1 MSKPKLIEQ
10 IENAGGV
17 FIATKD
23 ITTYKEIK
31 DAWDSGKD
39 IIVVFNSDIYMLTEI
54 PTGSNTI
61 KFYYRDFR
69 NRGYSTTSTKYLTLT
84 STNTW
89 SPSVTVEQ
97 PTGITTP
104 MTWNGTTPITASVKY
119 LRPIL
124 ISTAEPTASDGSIGD
139 IWIQYDAD

>member
-84 STNTW
+84 TTNTW

-124 ISTAEPTASDGSIGD
+124 ISTAEPTASDGNIGD
-139 IWIQYDAD
+139 IWIQYDAN

>member
-10 IENAGGV
+10 IENAGGI
-17 FIATKD
+17 FIATKGT
-23 ITTYKEIK
+23 TTYQEIK
-31 DAWDSGKD
+31 NAWDSGKD
-39 IIVVFNSDIYMLTEI
+39 VIVVFNSDIYMLTEI

-69 NRGYSTTSTKYLTLT
+69 NRGYSTTNTKYLTLT
-84 STNTW
+84 SANVW
-89 SPSVTVEQ
+89 SPSVIVEQ

-104 MTWNGTTPITASVKY
+104 MTWNGVTPITASVKY

-124 ISTAEPTASDGSIGD
+124 VSTNEPTVSDGDIGD
-139 IWIQYDAD
+139 IWIQYEGE

>member
-89 SPSVTVEQ
+89 SPSVTIEQ

-124 ISTAEPTASDGSIGD
+124 ISTAEPTASDGNIGD

>member
-23 ITTYKEIK
+23 TTTYQEIK

-69 NRGYSTTSTKYLTLT
+69 NRGYSTTNTKYLTLT
-84 STNTW
+84 STNVW
-89 SPSVTVEQ
+89 SPSVIVEQ

-104 MTWNGTTPITASVKY
+104 MTWNGVTPITASVKY

-124 ISTAEPTASDGSIGD
+124 VSTNEPTASDGNVGD
-139 IWIQYDAD
+139 IWIQYDAN

>member
-69 NRGYSTTSTKYLTLT
+69 NRGYSTTNTKYLTLT

-97 PTGITTP
+97 PTGITIP

-124 ISTAEPTASDGSIGD
+124 ISTAEPTASDGNIGD
-139 IWIQYDAD
+139 IWIQYDTN

>member
-10 IENAGGV
+10 IENAGGI

-23 ITTYKEIK
+23 TTTYQEIK

-54 PTGSNTI
+54 PTESNTI

-69 NRGYSTTSTKYLTLT
+69 NRGYSTTNTKYLTLT
-84 STNTW
+84 STNVW
-89 SPSVTVEQ
+89 SPSVIVEQ

-104 MTWNGTTPITASVKY
+104 MTWNGVTPITASVKY

-124 ISTAEPTASDGSIGD
+124 VSTNEPTASDGDIGD
-139 IWIQYDAD
+139 IWIQYEGE

>member
-69 NRGYSTTSTKYLTLT
+69 NRGYSTTNTKYLTLT

-89 SPSVTVEQ
+89 SPSVTIEQ

-124 ISTAEPTASDGSIGD
+124 ISTAEPTASDGNIGD
-139 IWIQYDAD
+139 IWIQYDTN

>member
-23 ITTYKEIK
+23 ITTYQEIK

-39 IIVVFNSDIYMLTEI
+39 VIVVFNSDIYMLTEI
-54 PTGSNTI
+54 PTGSNTL

-69 NRGYSTTSTKYLTLT
+69 NRGYSTTNTKYLTLT
-84 STNTW
+84 SANVW
-89 SPSVTVEQ
+89 SSSAVVEQ
-97 PTGITTP
+97 PTQMGKPITG
-104 MTWNGTTPITASVKY
+104 NDNTPISASVRY

-124 ISTAEPTASDGSIGD
+124 ISTVEPTASDGNIGD
-139 IWIQYDAD
+139 IWIQYEAD

>member
-69 NRGYSTTSTKYLTLT
+69 NRGYSTTNTKYLTLT

-89 SPSVTVEQ
+89 SPSVRVEQ

>member
-97 PTGITTP
+97 PTGISTP

-124 ISTAEPTASDGSIGD
+124 ISTAEPTASDGNVGD
-139 IWIQYDAD
+139 IWIQYED

>member
-54 PTGSNTI
+54 PTGRNTI

-69 NRGYSTTSTKYLTLT
+69 NRGYSTTNTKYLTLT

-124 ISTAEPTASDGSIGD
+124 ISTAEPTASDGNVGD
-139 IWIQYDAD
+139 IWIQYES

>member
-104 MTWNGTTPITASVKY
+104 MTWNGTTPISASVKY

-124 ISTAEPTASDGSIGD
+124 ISTAEPTASDGNVGD

>member
-139 IWIQYDAD
+139 IWIQYED